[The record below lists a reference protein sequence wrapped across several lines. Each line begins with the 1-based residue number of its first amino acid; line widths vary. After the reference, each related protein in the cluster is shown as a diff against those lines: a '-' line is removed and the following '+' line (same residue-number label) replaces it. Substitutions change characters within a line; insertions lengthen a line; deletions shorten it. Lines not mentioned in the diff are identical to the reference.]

1 MTYQEINQMVES
13 IGLSCAYYQFTDKT
27 AKKPPFVVWF
37 FTDSNDAYADN
48 SNYVKIPTLNIEL
61 YTRFKDFEKEALVE
75 EVLEAHGLTWYKEE
89 NYIETEKIWQIA
101 YESEVVING

>member
-13 IGLSCAYYQFTDKT
+13 IGLPCAYYQFKQDT
-27 AKKPPFVVWF
+27 AQEPPFVVWF

-61 YTRFKDFEKEALVE
+61 YTRFKDFENEALVE
-75 EVLEAHGLTWYKEE
+75 EVLKANGLTWYKEE
-89 NYIETEKIWQIA
+89 NFIESEQIWQIA

>member
-13 IGLSCAYYQFTDKT
+13 IGLPCEYYQFTQDT
-27 AKKPPFVVWF
+27 AQEPPFVAWF
-37 FTDSNDAYADN
+37 FTNSNDTYADD
-48 SNYVKIPTLNIEL
+48 SNYVKIPILNIEL

-75 EVLEAHGLTWYKEE
+75 EVLKANGLTWYKEE
-89 NYIETEKIWQIA
+89 NFIKSERIWQIA

>member
-13 IGLSCAYYQFTDKT
+13 IGLPCAYYQFTQDT
-27 AKKPPFVVWF
+27 AKEPPFVVWF

-61 YTRFKDFEKEALVE
+61 YTRFKDFENEALVE
-75 EVLEAHGLTWYKEE
+75 EVLKANGLTWYKEE
-89 NYIETEKIWQIA
+89 NFIESEQIWQIA
-101 YESEVVING
+101 YETEVIING

>member
-1 MTYQEINQMVES
+1 M
-13 IGLSCAYYQFTDKT
+13 
-27 AKKPPFVVWF
+27 WF

-61 YTRFKDFEKEALVE
+61 YTRFKDFENEALVE
-75 EVLEAHGLTWYKEE
+75 EVLKANGLTWYKEE
-89 NYIETEKIWQIA
+89 NFIESEQIWQIA